1 MAFPG
6 SGPIWFDGAFVPW
19 EEAKIHVLSHV
30 AHYGSGV
37 FEGIRCYA
45 TKNGPAVF
53 RMREHVRRMF
63 DSAKIYR
70 MPVPFTQEEIEAA
83 ILETIRRN
91 GLDACYIRPLVFRG
105 YGQLGVSP
113 LNCPVN
119 VVIAVWEWGKYLGP
133 EALEQGVNVCVASW
147 NRPAANTFPSLAKA
161 SGNYL
166 NSQLVKLEAMANGY
180 DEGIVLDTSGYVA
193 EGSGENIFVV
203 RDGTLFTPP
212 TSSSLLPGI
221 TRNSV
226 ITLARELNYTVR
238 EEQIPREALYIAD
251 EVFFTGTAA
260 EITPIATIDKVPIGS
275 GKRGPVT
282 REIQDA
288 LFGILDG
295 TVADRHGWL
304 TSV

>member
-70 MPVPFTQEEIEAA
+70 MPVPFAQEEIEAA

-282 REIQDA
+282 KEIQDA

>member
-6 SGPIWFDGAFVPW
+6 SGPIWFDGQFVPW
-19 EEAKIHVLSHV
+19 GEAKIHVLSHV

-37 FEGIRCYA
+37 FEGIRCYKTA
-45 TKNGPAVF
+45 TGPAVF
-53 RMREHVRRMF
+53 RLQEHVRRMF

-70 MPVPFTQEEIEAA
+70 MPIPFTMGEIEQAV
-83 ILETIRRN
+83 LETVRRN
-91 GLDACYIRPLVFRG
+91 ELDACYIRPLAFRG

-113 LNCPVN
+113 LSCPVN
-119 VVIAVWEWGKYLGP
+119 VIIAVWEWGKYLGP

-166 NSQLVKLEAMANGY
+166 NSQLVKLDAMANGY
-180 DEGIVLDTSGYVA
+180 DEGIVLDTNGFVA

-203 RDGTLFTPP
+203 RDGILHTPP
-212 TSSSLLPGI
+212 VSTSLLPGI
-221 TRNSV
+221 TRDSV
-226 ITLARELNYTVR
+226 ITLARELNYEVR

-260 EITPIATIDKVPIGS
+260 EITPIATIDKVAVGT
-275 GKRGPVT
+275 GKRGPVAK
-282 REIQDA
+282 EIQDA
-288 LFGILDG
+288 LFGILSG
-295 TVADRHGWL
+295 SIPDRHGWL
-304 TSV
+304 TAV

>member
-37 FEGIRCYA
+37 FEGIRCYG

-70 MPVPFTQEEIEAA
+70 MPIPFTQEEIEAA

-119 VVIAVWEWGKYLGP
+119 VIIAVWEWGKYLGP

-203 RDGTLFTPP
+203 RDGILFTPP

-282 REIQDA
+282 KEIQDA

-295 TVADRHGWL
+295 TIADRHGWL
-304 TSV
+304 TPV

>member
-37 FEGIRCYA
+37 FEGIRCYG

-70 MPVPFTQEEIEAA
+70 MPIPFTQEEIEAA

-105 YGQLGVSP
+105 YGQLSVSP

-119 VVIAVWEWGKYLGP
+119 VIIAVWEWGKYLGP

-180 DEGIVLDTSGYVA
+180 DEGIVLDTSGCVA

-203 RDGTLFTPP
+203 RDGILFTPP

-282 REIQDA
+282 KEIQDA

-295 TVADRHGWL
+295 TMADRHGWL
-304 TSV
+304 TPV

>member
-282 REIQDA
+282 KEIQDA

>member
-19 EEAKIHVLSHV
+19 EEAKIHALSHV

-37 FEGIRCYA
+37 FEGIRCYG

-70 MPVPFTQEEIEAA
+70 MPIPFTQEEIEAA

-119 VVIAVWEWGKYLGP
+119 VIIAVWEWGKYLGP

-203 RDGTLFTPP
+203 RDSILFTPP

-275 GKRGPVT
+275 GRRGSVT
-282 REIQDA
+282 KEIQDA

-295 TVADRHGWL
+295 TIADRHGWL
-304 TSV
+304 TPV

>member
-37 FEGIRCYA
+37 FEGIRCYG

-70 MPVPFTQEEIEAA
+70 MPIPFTQEEIEAA

-119 VVIAVWEWGKYLGP
+119 VIIAVWEWGKYLGP

-203 RDGTLFTPP
+203 RDSILFTPP

-282 REIQDA
+282 KEIQDA

-295 TVADRHGWL
+295 TMADRHGWL
-304 TSV
+304 TPV

>member
-37 FEGIRCYA
+37 FEGIRCYG

-70 MPVPFTQEEIEAA
+70 MPIPFTQEEIEAA

-119 VVIAVWEWGKYLGP
+119 VIIAVWEWGKYLGP

-203 RDGTLFTPP
+203 RDGILFTPP

-226 ITLARELNYTVR
+226 ITLARELNYAVR

-282 REIQDA
+282 KEIQDA

-295 TVADRHGWL
+295 TIADRHGWL
-304 TSV
+304 TPV

>member
-37 FEGIRCYA
+37 FEGIRCYG

-70 MPVPFTQEEIEAA
+70 MPIPFTQEEIEAA

-119 VVIAVWEWGKYLGP
+119 VIIAVWEWGKYLGP

-203 RDGTLFTPP
+203 RDSILFTPP

-275 GKRGPVT
+275 GRRGSVT
-282 REIQDA
+282 KEIQDA

-295 TVADRHGWL
+295 TIADRHGWL
-304 TSV
+304 TPV

>member
-37 FEGIRCYA
+37 FEGIRCYG

-70 MPVPFTQEEIEAA
+70 MPIPFTQEEIEAA

-119 VVIAVWEWGKYLGP
+119 VIIAVWEWGKYLGP

-180 DEGIVLDTSGYVA
+180 DEGIVLDTSGCVA

-203 RDGTLFTPP
+203 RDGILFTPP

-282 REIQDA
+282 KEIQDA

-295 TVADRHGWL
+295 TIADRHGWL
-304 TSV
+304 TPV

>member
-19 EEAKIHVLSHV
+19 EEAKIHVLCHV

-37 FEGIRCYA
+37 FEGIRCYG

-70 MPVPFTQEEIEAA
+70 MPIPFTQEEIEAA

-119 VVIAVWEWGKYLGP
+119 VIIAVWEWGKYLGP

-203 RDGTLFTPP
+203 RDSILFTPP

-282 REIQDA
+282 KEIQDA

-295 TVADRHGWL
+295 TMADRHGWL
-304 TSV
+304 TPV

>member
-37 FEGIRCYA
+37 FEGIRCYG

-70 MPVPFTQEEIEAA
+70 MPIPFTQEEIEAA

-119 VVIAVWEWGKYLGP
+119 VIIAVWEWGKYLGP

-203 RDGTLFTPP
+203 RDGILFTPP

-275 GKRGPVT
+275 GRRGSVT
-282 REIQDA
+282 KEIQDA

-295 TVADRHGWL
+295 TIADRHGWL
-304 TSV
+304 TPV

>member
-37 FEGIRCYA
+37 FEGIRCYG

-70 MPVPFTQEEIEAA
+70 MPVPFAQEEIEAA

>member
-37 FEGIRCYA
+37 FEGIRCYG

-53 RMREHVRRMF
+53 RMREHVLRMF

-70 MPVPFTQEEIEAA
+70 MPIPFTREEIETA

-119 VVIAVWEWGKYLGP
+119 TIIAVWEWGKYLGP

-203 RDGTLFTPP
+203 RDGILFTPP

-226 ITLARELNYTVR
+226 ITLARELNYAVR

-282 REIQDA
+282 KEIQDA

-295 TVADRHGWL
+295 TIADRHGWL
-304 TSV
+304 TPV

>member
-37 FEGIRCYA
+37 FEGIRCYG

-70 MPVPFTQEEIEAA
+70 MPIPFTQEEIEAA

-119 VVIAVWEWGKYLGP
+119 VIIAVWEWGKYLGP

-203 RDGTLFTPP
+203 RDSILFTPP

-282 REIQDA
+282 KEIQDA

-295 TVADRHGWL
+295 TIADRHGWL
-304 TSV
+304 TPV

>member
-19 EEAKIHVLSHV
+19 EEAKIHALSHV

-37 FEGIRCYA
+37 FEGIRCYG

-70 MPVPFTQEEIEAA
+70 MPIPFTQEEIEAA

-119 VVIAVWEWGKYLGP
+119 VIIAVWEWGKYLGP

-203 RDGTLFTPP
+203 RDSILFTPP

-282 REIQDA
+282 KEIQDA

-295 TVADRHGWL
+295 TMADRHGWL
-304 TSV
+304 TPV

>member
-70 MPVPFTQEEIEAA
+70 MPVPFAQEEIEAA

-226 ITLARELNYTVR
+226 ITLARELN
-238 EEQIPREALYIAD
+238 
-251 EVFFTGTAA
+251 
-260 EITPIATIDKVPIGS
+260 
-275 GKRGPVT
+275 
-282 REIQDA
+282 
-288 LFGILDG
+288 
-295 TVADRHGWL
+295 
-304 TSV
+304 

>member
-37 FEGIRCYA
+37 FEGIRCYG

-70 MPVPFTQEEIEAA
+70 MPIPFTQEEIEAA

-113 LNCPVN
+113 VNCPVN
-119 VVIAVWEWGKYLGP
+119 VIIAVWEWGKYLGP

-203 RDGTLFTPP
+203 RDGILFTPP

-282 REIQDA
+282 KEIQDA

-295 TVADRHGWL
+295 TIADRHGWL

>member
-37 FEGIRCYA
+37 FEGIRCYG

-70 MPVPFTQEEIEAA
+70 MPIPFTQEEIEAA

-119 VVIAVWEWGKYLGP
+119 VIIAVWEWGKYLGP

-203 RDGTLFTPP
+203 RDSILFTPP

-275 GKRGPVT
+275 GRRGSVT
-282 REIQDA
+282 KEIQDA

-295 TVADRHGWL
+295 TIADRHGWL
-304 TSV
+304 TP